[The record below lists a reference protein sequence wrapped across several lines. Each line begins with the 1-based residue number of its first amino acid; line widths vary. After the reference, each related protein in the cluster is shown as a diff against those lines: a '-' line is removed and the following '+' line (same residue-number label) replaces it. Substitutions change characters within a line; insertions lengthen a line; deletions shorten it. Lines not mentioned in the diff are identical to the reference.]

1 MAASNQNSIIAF
13 KKAFNGGTRSNRF
26 EVVSTT
32 GWPNGVSVNSQN
44 TKFKLFST
52 VMPSAELGTIQVGY
66 RGRAYSLAGDRQYST
81 WPVSIYDDSDSQNL
95 WKAFQRWKELMD
107 GHYTHTVTGND
118 FNYSRYQTTWE
129 VEHLD
134 VNGDNSLNRRI
145 SLYKCWPSVVGEI
158 NLNMGESNFVAFSVT
173 LTFDNIRI
181 WSV

>member
-95 WKAFQRWKELMD
+95 WKAFQRWKELLD
-107 GHYTHTVTGND
+107 GHVDHKVFRND
-118 FNYSRYQTTWE
+118 FAYKSLQKTW
-129 VEHLD
+129 VVNQLGL
-134 VNGDNSLNRRI
+134 NGDILRTIKLIN
-145 SLYKCWPSVVGEI
+145 CWPSQVGG
-158 NLNMGESNFVAFSVT
+158 LLLDMGSTTQSNFSVT
-173 LTFDNIRI
+173 LVFDYFQI
-181 WSV
+181 SKGL